1 MKKLGL
7 VLAGL
12 GAFLLVLA
20 VMLKV
25 YVYPQ
30 LAVAPADQNSVT
42 VLTGPDATIFDTAT
56 LTEITTDL
64 TTQVVTVGDVS
75 AAEEEGNGVVV
86 WLSKT
91 STKDSDGV
99 VRSRDVELAAFDE
112 YTAEAVNC
120 CGEFISEE
128 EGVEDPVEH
137 QGLTSK
143 FPFDTQQETY
153 DFWDSTLRE
162 AVPIAY
168 VDTDEIDGVTVYRFE
183 QTIPP
188 TEFATI
194 DLPADLLGE
203 EGDETLTAQRMYSN
217 TRTLWV
223 EPNTGV
229 IIDREEQQKSTIA
242 YDGTDRITATEV
254 VTSYDDATVTGNA
267 DKYGSLA
274 TQLNL
279 VKNVLP
285 LVFLILGVALI
296 IVGFVLTRRGA
307 LAKADGAHAKEP
319 ATV

>member
-1 MKKLGL
+1 M
-7 VLAGL
+7 
-12 GAFLLVLA
+12 
-20 VMLKV
+20 
-25 YVYPQ
+25 
-30 LAVAPADQNSVT
+30 
-42 VLTGPDATIFDTAT
+42 
-56 LTEITTDL
+56 
-64 TTQVVTVGDVS
+64 
-75 AAEEEGNGVVV
+75 
-86 WLSKT
+86 
-91 STKDSDGV
+91 
-99 VRSRDVELAAFDE
+99 
-112 YTAEAVNC
+112 
-120 CGEFISEE
+120 
-128 EGVEDPVEH
+128 
-137 QGLTSK
+137 
-143 FPFDTQQETY
+143 
-153 DFWDSTLRE
+153 
-162 AVPIAY
+162 PIAY

-285 LVFLILGVALI
+285 LTFLILGAALI

-307 LAKADGAHAKEP
+307 LAKTDGAHAKEP